1 MNMEK
6 IKVRVVKPVEGRKI
20 GDEFECYPNEVK
32 FQVKHKSIEVIED
45 EQDDGDMTVPEIKE
59 KLTAAGIEFPAGA
72 KKSDL
77 LALLSQ

>member
-1 MNMEK
+1 MATVK
-6 IKVRVVKPVEGRKI
+6 VKPWGKDQGDHVVIDEADFVEGQHELYVE
-20 GDEFECYPNEVK
+20 GEP
-32 FQVKHKSIEVIED
+32 
-45 EQDDGDMTVPEIKE
+45 DDGDLTVPEIKE